1 MKNFKKNKYFFAENE
16 TSGFD
21 AGGKAV
27 SDAIEII
34 IKQGYSP
41 IIIKSLKFTSE
52 DNHFFFNKISK
63 VLVMFELIYCLL
75 RLPRDSEI
83 VLNYPTR
90 VNPGRA
96 TFWIFSH
103 FKLKKFKIIAIVHDL
118 KELQKTENEKG
129 GDKALINLLKSNQGS
144 KVIVHTNQ
152 MKKYIVDLGVSDSQ
166 ISILGVFDYLL
177 EDESVAQIKSRIKS
191 NEIIIAGNLKEE
203 KMRFLDKIDK
213 LKNITFNLYGNN
225 LSSIVK
231 NYSNVNYFGAFSPD
245 ELISQLEGSF
255 GLVWDSDEYEKLV
268 GIKGEYQ
275 KINSPHKI
283 SLYLA
288 AGYPVILSKEAGM
301 ADFIVENNLGF
312 VINGLQEIED
322 KINAMTDEEYNQI
335 YLNVVKIS
343 KKIKEGFFLNEALNS
358 LK

>member
-27 SDAIEII
+27 SDAIGII

-41 IIIKSLKFTSE
+41 IIIKSLRFTNSGS
-52 DNHFFFNKISK
+52 HFFLNKISK
-63 VLVMFELIYCLL
+63 ILVIFELIYCLL
-75 RLPRDSEI
+75 KLPRDSEI

-103 FKLKKFKIIAIVHDL
+103 FKIKKFKIIAIIHDL
-118 KELQKTENEKG
+118 KELQKTEDEKG
-129 GDKALINLLKSNQGS
+129 GDKALINLLKSDKRS
-144 KVIVHTNQ
+144 KVIVHTNR
-152 MKKYIVDLGVSDSQ
+152 MKKYLIDLGVSDSQ
-166 ISILGVFDYLL
+166 ISILGVFDYMM
-177 EDESVAQIKSRIKS
+177 DYESGMQINSKSRS

-203 KMRFLDKIDK
+203 KMKFLNEIDK

-231 NYSNVNYFGAFSPD
+231 NYSNVNYFGAFPSD
-245 ELISQLEGSF
+245 ELISHLEGSF
-255 GLVWDSDEYEKLV
+255 GLVWDSDKYEKLV
-268 GIKGEYQ
+268 GTKGEYQ
-275 KINSPHKI
+275 KINSPHKL

-288 AGYPVILSKEAGM
+288 AGYPVILSNEAGM
-301 ADFIVENNLGF
+301 ADFILENNLGF
-312 VINGLQEIED
+312 VINGLHEIED
-322 KINAMTDEEYNQI
+322 KINAMTDEDYNQV

-343 KKIKEGFFLNEALNS
+343 KKIKQGFFLNEALNN